1 MNNRLLS
8 ANQLIFTHTAKGTL
22 PFCTFAH
29 MSGVI
34 IIESIIIAV
43 LAIALV
49 VFIVLFIRRDRAL
62 RKHLF
67 HTQPVSN
74 NVNETDV
81 KLLTSLKS
89 KMADERLFTDSTLT
103 LDKVAKM
110 LGTNRSTL
118 SKAINSGL
126 GVNFSTFLNSY
137 RIKEA
142 IRLLGENSAQS
153 YKMESIGQM
162 CGFNSRQAFHRA
174 FKNETGMNMRQYA
187 KKVSSARSANP
198 A

>member
-1 MNNRLLS
+1 
-8 ANQLIFTHTAKGTL
+8 
-22 PFCTFAH
+22 
-29 MSGVI
+29 MSETVV
-34 IIESIIIAV
+34 IIESVIIAV
-43 LAIALV
+43 LAIALT

-67 HTQPVSN
+67 HTQPIVYN
-74 NVNETDV
+74 NNDSDV
-81 KLLTSLKS
+81 KLIMALKS
-89 KMADERLFTDSTLT
+89 KMADERIFTNSTLT

-142 IRLLGENSAQS
+142 MKLMNENNAQS
-153 YKMESIGQM
+153 YKLESIGQM

-174 FKNETGMNMRQYA
+174 FKNETGMNMRQYV
-187 KKVSSARSANP
+187 KKMSI
-198 A
+198 

>member
-1 MNNRLLS
+1 
-8 ANQLIFTHTAKGTL
+8 
-22 PFCTFAH
+22 
-29 MSGVI
+29 MSETVV
-34 IIESIIIAV
+34 IIESVIIAV
-43 LAIALV
+43 LAIALT

-67 HTQPVSN
+67 HTKPIVYN
-74 NVNETDV
+74 NNDTDV
-81 KLLTSLKS
+81 KLIMALKS
-89 KMADERLFTDSTLT
+89 KMADERIFTNSTLT

-142 IRLLGENSAQS
+142 MKLMNENNAQS
-153 YKMESIGQM
+153 YKLESIGQM

-174 FKNETGMNMRQYA
+174 FKNETGMNMRQYV
-187 KKVSSARSANP
+187 K
-198 A
+198 

>member
-1 MNNRLLS
+1 MNG
-8 ANQLIFTHTAKGTL
+8 I
-22 PFCTFAH
+22 
-29 MSGVI
+29 I
-34 IIESIIIAV
+34 IIESVIIAV
-43 LAIALV
+43 LATALT

-62 RKHLF
+62 RKYLF
-67 HTQPVSN
+67 HSQPISYN
-74 NVNETDV
+74 NNDADV
-81 KLLTSLKS
+81 RLIMALKS
-89 KMADERLFTDSTLT
+89 KMTDERIFTDSTLT

-126 GVNFSTFLNSY
+126 GVNFNTFLNSY

-142 IRLLGENSAQS
+142 IKLIGDNSTQS

-187 KKVSSARSANP
+187 KKLER
-198 A
+198 

>member
-1 MNNRLLS
+1 
-8 ANQLIFTHTAKGTL
+8 
-22 PFCTFAH
+22 
-29 MSGVI
+29 MSETVV
-34 IIESIIIAV
+34 IIESVIIAV
-43 LAIALV
+43 LAIALT

-67 HTQPVSN
+67 HTKPIVYN
-74 NVNETDV
+74 NNDSDV
-81 KLLTSLKS
+81 KLIMALKS
-89 KMADERLFTDSTLT
+89 KMADERIFTNSTLT

-118 SKAINSGL
+118 SKDINSGL

-142 IRLLGENSAQS
+142 MKLMNENSAQS
-153 YKMESIGQM
+153 YKLESIGQM

-174 FKNETGMNMRQYA
+174 FKNETGMNMRQYV
-187 KKVSSARSANP
+187 KK
-198 A
+198 

>member
-1 MNNRLLS
+1 MINRLLN
-8 ANQLIFTHTAKGTL
+8 ANQLIFTHTAKGTH
-22 PFCTFAH
+22 PFCTFAR
-29 MSGVI
+29 MSSVI

-43 LAIALV
+43 LAIVLA

-62 RKHLF
+62 RKYLF
-67 HTQPVSN
+67 HTQPIAYN
-74 NVNETDV
+74 NNDADV
-81 KLLTSLKS
+81 KLIMALKS
-89 KMADERLFTDSTLT
+89 KMADERIFTDSTLT

-126 GVNFSTFLNSY
+126 GVNFNTFLNSY

-142 IRLLGENSAQS
+142 IRLLNENSAQS

-187 KKVSSARSANP
+187 KKLNS
-198 A
+198 

>member
-1 MNNRLLS
+1 MINRLLN

-22 PFCTFAH
+22 PFCTFVR
-29 MSGVI
+29 MSCII

-43 LAIALV
+43 LAITLA

-62 RKHLF
+62 RKYLF
-67 HTQPVSN
+67 HTQPIAYN
-74 NVNETDV
+74 NNDADV
-81 KLLTSLKS
+81 KLIMALKS

-103 LDKVAKM
+103 LDKVAKL

-126 GVNFSTFLNSY
+126 GVNFNTFLNSY

-142 IRLLGENSAQS
+142 IRLLSENSAQS

-187 KKVSSARSANP
+187 KKLNS
-198 A
+198 

>member
-1 MNNRLLS
+1 
-8 ANQLIFTHTAKGTL
+8 
-22 PFCTFAH
+22 
-29 MSGVI
+29 MSGI
-34 IIESIIIAV
+34 ILIESIIIAV
-43 LAIALV
+43 LAIALT
-49 VFIVLFIRRDRAL
+49 VFIALFIRRDRAL
-62 RKHLF
+62 RKYLF
-67 HTQPVSN
+67 HSKPITYN
-74 NVNETDV
+74 NNDADIR
-81 KLLTSLKS
+81 LIMSLKS
-89 KMADERLFTDSTLT
+89 KMADERIFTDSTLT

-126 GVNFSTFLNSY
+126 GVNFATFLNSY

-142 IRLLGENSAQS
+142 IKLLNDNRAQS

-187 KKVSSARSANP
+187 KKLE
-198 A
+198 

>member
-1 MNNRLLS
+1 MDSFLYLC
-8 ANQLIFTHTAKGTL
+8 G
-22 PFCTFAH
+22 
-29 MSGVI
+29 MSGIVI
-34 IIESIIIAV
+34 VESVIIAV

-62 RKHLF
+62 RKYLF
-67 HTQPVSN
+67 HTQPINYN
-74 NVNETDV
+74 NNDADV
-81 KLLTSLKS
+81 KLIMALKS

-103 LDKVAKM
+103 LDKVAKL

-118 SKAINSGL
+118 SKAINTGL
-126 GVNFSTFLNSY
+126 EVNFNTFLNSY

-142 IRLLGENSAQS
+142 IKLLNENSAQS

-187 KKVSSARSANP
+187 KKLAQ
-198 A
+198 